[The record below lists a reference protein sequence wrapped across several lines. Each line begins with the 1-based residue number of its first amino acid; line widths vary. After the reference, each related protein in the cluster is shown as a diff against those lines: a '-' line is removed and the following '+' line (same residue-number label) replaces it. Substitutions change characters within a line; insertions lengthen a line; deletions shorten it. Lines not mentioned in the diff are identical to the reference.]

1 MGGMESP
8 AGVAQYVC
16 LGCALF
22 GHPLD
27 TGRHILL
34 QEICRLEPFEQA
46 AIDKIFAFTQ
56 SAISGFSP

>member
-8 AGVAQYVC
+8 AGVAQHVC
-16 LGCALF
+16 LAA
-22 GHPLD
+22 PYSAIRWN

-34 QEICRLEPFEQA
+34 QEICRLAPFEQA